1 MVEDRNDIS
10 SLFLCVSIQEI
21 RSRHWMKVMRLTG
34 SSFQLE
40 ANVFQLAHVLD
51 IELIK
56 YDINPTPLS
65 QSYLN
70 RVSGFLCLY
79 ICICNNV
86 IIIVTKVTV

>member
-1 MVEDRNDIS
+1 MTFHLYTFV
-10 SLFLCVSIQEI
+10 FIQEI

-56 YDINPTPLS
+56 YDINPTSNPPFVKS
-65 QSYLN
+65 
-70 RVSGFLCLY
+70 CE
-79 ICICNNV
+79 
-86 IIIVTKVTV
+86 